1 MWKSRLF
8 TPGPTAVPDEI
19 LLEMAKPLIH
29 HRTPQFRKV
38 LVEAFAGLK
47 YLFQTKEDVLILTSS
62 GTGAMEAAVSN
73 LLSPGEKCLVAE
85 GGKFGERFREIAAAY
100 GIGVTSLEVEWGKS
114 VKPEEIV
121 KVLKAEPSTKAVFVT
136 LCETSTGVH
145 TDVQAIGKV
154 LRRGFPETILVVD
167 GISSLGA
174 VECRTD
180 QWSIDVMVSAS
191 QKAFMLPPGLAF
203 ISLSPKA
210 WGVVAK
216 SKSPRYYFDL
226 PAYRKALQKEDT
238 PYTPALTLIIGL
250 AAALRMIREEGIEN
264 VWRRHGLLAGATREA
279 VKALGLKLLAES
291 PSNAVTAVRA
301 PEGVDTEALTKA
313 LRDKSG
319 ITFAGGQGNLKGK
332 IFRIAHLG
340 WVDMFEILEAIA
352 ALEYQLTKMGYPAK
366 LGAGVSAA
374 EQVFLASERNA

>member
-8 TPGPTAVPDEI
+8 TPGPTPVPDEI

-38 LVEAFAGLK
+38 LAEAFAGLK

-73 LLSPGEKCLVAE
+73 FLSPGERCLVAE

-100 GIGVTSLEVEWGKS
+100 GIGVTSLDVEWGKS

-121 KVLKAEPSTKAVFVT
+121 KALKAEPSTKAVFVT

-154 LRRGFPETILVVD
+154 LQDFPEALLVVD

-180 QWSIDVMVSAS
+180 QWNIDVMVSAS

-210 WGVVAK
+210 WEVAAK
-216 SKSPRYYFDL
+216 SKSPHYYFDL

-250 AAALRMIREEGIEN
+250 AASLRMIREEGIEN
-264 VWRRHGLLAGATREA
+264 VWQRHGLLAGATREA
-279 VKALGLKLLAES
+279 VKALGLKLLAEN
-291 PSNAVTAVRA
+291 PSNALTAVRV
-301 PEGVDTEALTKA
+301 PEGVDAEALTRA

-352 ALEYQLTKMGYPAK
+352 ALEYQLAKMGYPVK